1 MSIKLSDNI
10 DVVGRI
16 SRDLENEG
24 INLSNDKIAKVM
36 NALKQ
41 LVKVYYQ
48 VHSKNKAAYPDQTHD
63 EILTDISSRLQ
74 AQLQM
79 RANLKEGII
88 QALVTCLQT
97 VVKG

>member
-48 VHSKNKAAYPDQTHD
+48 VYSKNKVANPEQGHD
-63 EILTDISSRLQ
+63 EILTDISSRL
-74 AQLQM
+74 
-79 RANLKEGII
+79 
-88 QALVTCLQT
+88 
-97 VVKG
+97 